1 MKKTELKLNNVFVD
15 EVCSKTGQYLAPT
28 HIVFEDENG
37 GLVHPWEAAK
47 ESISISFETYDI
59 IQKML
64 SHYEELRILATKEIN
79 TEVKTDLPF

>member
-37 GLVHPWEAAK
+37 GLVHPTEAIK
-47 ESISISFETYDI
+47 EGFTMSEDTYNHI
-59 IQKML
+59 INALDKL
-64 SHYEELRILATKEIN
+64 THNDKRR
-79 TEVKTDLPF
+79 KTGLIRKG